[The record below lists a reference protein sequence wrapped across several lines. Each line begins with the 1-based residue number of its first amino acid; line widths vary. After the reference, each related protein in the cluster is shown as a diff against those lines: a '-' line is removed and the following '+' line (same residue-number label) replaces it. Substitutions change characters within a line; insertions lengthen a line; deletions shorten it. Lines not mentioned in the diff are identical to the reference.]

1 MAVVSETQKKSLW
14 SFGTREVVFSA
25 IGAALFAVLAFATN
39 ALALPGSGNVSI
51 RPAVAIP
58 MFFGVAF
65 GPIVGFIAGF
75 LGNILSDMLSG
86 FGFWPWWDLGNGL
99 LGLFTGLIAFS
110 FLRFRDVRT
119 IVKAELFVILGVVIG
134 MGVASLSELWVS
146 GVDIA
151 TTVAQNFLPAAISD
165 IINGVILVPI
175 LMVAYDAV
183 VARSGR

>member
-39 ALALPGSGNVSI
+39 ALALPGSGNVSF

-65 GPIVGFIAGF
+65 GPIVGFISGF
-75 LGNILSDMLSG
+75 LGNIISDMLSG
-86 FGFWPWWDLGNGL
+86 SGFWPWWDLGNGL

-110 FLRFRDVRT
+110 FIRFRDVRA
-119 IVKAELFVILGVVIG
+119 IVKAELMVVLGVVIG

-146 GVDIA
+146 GVDMA
-151 TTVAQNFLPAAISD
+151 TTIAQNFLPSAIPD
-165 IINGVILVPI
+165 LINGLILVPV